1 MKTTGED
8 IFKAL
13 ENADEHYIEECRQS
27 GSGIKIK
34 TIWTKWAAVAAC
46 GVIAA
51 ATGVMMFAGRSDKD
65 IKAKSAADQQ
75 MADEEATVSYRVP
88 WDEYAMN
95 AKYET
100 FEYNDVEYVSMGHV
114 DKSFLDSKLTTMTLE
129 TENYETNKKE
139 TTKADIYSIKD
150 LSPSVY
156 LAVVFD
162 DGSVAWYDDWKYSP
176 DCKTDMTLDD
186 IINDVSLE
194 KRLMWTMLT
203 MMQKRAGSESILILT
218 SQICLTC

>member
-27 GSGIKIK
+27 GSGVKIK
-34 TIWTKWAAVAAC
+34 NIWTKWAAVAAC

-139 TTKADIYSIKD
+139 IFS
-150 LSPSVY
+150 
-156 LAVVFD
+156 
-162 DGSVAWYDDWKYSP
+162 
-176 DCKTDMTLDD
+176 
-186 IINDVSLE
+186 
-194 KRLMWTMLT
+194 R
-203 MMQKRAGSESILILT
+203 
-218 SQICLTC
+218 

>member
-65 IKAKSAADQQ
+65 IK
-75 MADEEATVSYRVP
+75 R
-88 WDEYAMN
+88 
-95 AKYET
+95 
-100 FEYNDVEYVSMGHV
+100 
-114 DKSFLDSKLTTMTLE
+114 
-129 TENYETNKKE
+129 
-139 TTKADIYSIKD
+139 
-150 LSPSVY
+150 
-156 LAVVFD
+156 
-162 DGSVAWYDDWKYSP
+162 
-176 DCKTDMTLDD
+176 
-186 IINDVSLE
+186 
-194 KRLMWTMLT
+194 
-203 MMQKRAGSESILILT
+203 LT
-218 SQICLTC
+218 SRWQTRKQQCHIEFLGTNMQ

>member
-27 GSGIKIK
+27 GSGVKIK
-34 TIWTKWAAVAAC
+34 NIWTKWAAVAAC

-156 LAVVFD
+156 PVSYTHL
-162 DGSVAWYDDWKYSP
+162 
-176 DCKTDMTLDD
+176 TLP
-186 IINDVSLE
+186 
-194 KRLMWTMLT
+194 T
-203 MMQKRAGSESILILT
+203 ILLV
-218 SQICLTC
+218 